1 MSNESNLINKI
12 TTTDI
17 LRLMEK
23 LGVPE
28 SSATYGND
36 CVIFPTICH
45 NTIDNN
51 PSHKLYYYETSKR
64 FYCYTNCKSMSIFDL
79 IIHVYNTRG
88 FKMEFMQA

>member
-36 CVIFPTICH
+36 CVIFPTI
-45 NTIDNN
+45 
-51 PSHKLYYYETSKR
+51 
-64 FYCYTNCKSMSIFDL
+64 
-79 IIHVYNTRG
+79 
-88 FKMEFMQA
+88 